1 MRCSLWAIYNNYDSY
16 SLYLSMYSRFLILIL
31 SFCSLNLFAQEGSID
46 VVKDNGKHYKALE
59 FIVKKNTLYTNII
72 PEFIASSLTIEVAN
86 QYSFDKSY
94 LILGTEE
101 KFQLVKDVEQTN
113 AVQESAARLNNQS
126 SALIISKNTF
136 NNFSFYTGNI
146 EGKVRINL
154 LYAAPLK
161 SSYLKDSKKKVP
173 KDCSIAPQSVD
184 QTIWRAGL
192 PDPTTIPTPT
202 LVKHIILHHA
212 AGSNTDTNYLNIVR
226 NYYLL
231 HTQTNGWDDIGYNYL
246 VAPNGDIYNGR
257 DGFQFGDDNVIG
269 AHMCARNTNTMGIC
283 LLGNYNN
290 SGYLPSD
297 TAIASINQL
306 ITWKLFKEQLL
317 NPFDSSLHPV
327 YNPVGYLGVIAGHRE
342 GCNAGYT
349 ECPGEQ
355 YFQSIDTRVKA
366 NVAVELSNCIA
377 LGINQSINSNYLI
390 YPNPSNDVINI
401 VSKFLINEIEVVDLL
416 GKKIYQIDNI
426 NDYVFQLKG
435 LQSGT
440 YLLKIN
446 QQFVQKIVVND

>member
-1 MRCSLWAIYNNYDSY
+1 
-16 SLYLSMYSRFLILIL
+16 MYSKILIFIL
-31 SFCSLNLFAQEGSID
+31 SLCSFNLFAQEGSID
-46 VVKDNGKHYKALE
+46 VIKENGKHFKALE
-59 FIVKKNTLYTNII
+59 FVVKKNTLYTNIV
-72 PEFIASSLTIEVAN
+72 PEFIASSLTIEVLS
-86 QYSFDKSY
+86 QYSLDRSY
-94 LILGTEE
+94 LILGTDE
-101 KFQLVKDVEQTN
+101 KFLLTKDVEQTN

-161 SSYLKDSKKKVP
+161 SSYLKDSKKKAP
-173 KDCSIAPQSVD
+173 KDCSIAPESIDQSV
-184 QTIWRAGL
+184 WRTGL
-192 PDPTTIPTPT
+192 PEPSTIPTT
-202 LVKHIILHHA
+202 TVVKHIILHHA
-212 AGSNTDTNYLNIVR
+212 AGSNTDTFYLNTVR

-257 DGFQFGDDNVIG
+257 DGFQYGDDNVIG

-283 LLGNYNN
+283 LLGNYHNT
-290 SGYLPSD
+290 GYLPSD

-327 YNPVGYLGVIAGHRE
+327 NNPVGYLGVIAGHKE

-349 ECPGEQ
+349 VCPGDQ
-355 YFQSIDTRVKA
+355 YFQSIETRVKA

-377 LGINQSINSNYLI
+377 LGINRSVNSNFII
-390 YPNPSNDVINI
+390 YPNPSIDLVNI
-401 VSKFLINEIEVVDLL
+401 TSKFLINEIIITDLL
-416 GKKIYQIDNI
+416 GRVLYKFNDI
-426 NDYVFQLKG
+426 NDYVFEIKNLEKG
-435 LQSGT
+435 N
-440 YLLKIN
+440 YFIRIN
-446 QQFVQKIVVND
+446 KKYTQKIIVN